1 MKPCLSTKIFLR
13 ALEYG
18 MPPTSGIGIGI
29 DRLVML
35 MTNNNSIQEVLF
47 FPQMK
52 PEKNIESLSEEEKN
66 ILNIIK
72 QNNPS
77 ILSDVKGKVELS
89 NKKWDKAIKKLVEKK
104 IIKVKKKEESIF
116 IELME

>member
-1 MKPCLSTKIFLR
+1 
-13 ALEYG
+13 
-18 MPPTSGIGIGI
+18 
-29 DRLVML
+29 ML

-47 FPQMK
+47 LPQMK
-52 PEKNIESLSEEEKN
+52 PEKNIESLSEEEEN

-104 IIKVKKKEESIF
+104 IIKVKKKEGSQNNTQDTDCHLNRQLSQQRWIWARRG
-116 IELME
+116 